1 MKSRM
6 DKYYSENELMQR
18 TSKND
23 SLYDELYREKQ
34 TLSDNM
40 VVLNDADEIDIN
52 KIKSMIDS
60 RENYKRA
67 KKFED
72 VVSPTNNNKD
82 EEIDYKFDEI
92 DDSNYDINEIIE
104 KKRSTNEEENR
115 VRKLDTK
122 YESTMEELSEEFL
135 THEQQLRDLFDTV
148 TQTNLAKTDLFSN
161 LREDDSEK
169 TKDETKEEE
178 FYTNTSKLEKE
189 DFDDEFVEKS
199 SNAKVFIIITIILMI
214 IAIGVILYLKVFKLR
229 EKINLEYINK

>member
-67 KKFED
+67 KKFEG
-72 VVSPTNNNKD
+72 VVSPTKNNKD

-214 IAIGVILYLKVFKLR
+214 IAIGVILYLKVYK
-229 EKINLEYINK
+229 

>member
-23 SLYDELYREKQ
+23 NLYDELYREKQ

-67 KKFED
+67 KRFSD
-72 VVSPTNNNKD
+72 VVSPTKNDKD

-169 TKDETKEEE
+169 TKDVTKEEE
-178 FYTNTSKLEKE
+178 FYTNTSKIEKE

-214 IAIGVILYLKVFKLR
+214 IAIGVILYLKVFK
-229 EKINLEYINK
+229 

>member
-40 VVLNDADEIDIN
+40 IVLNDADEIDIN

-72 VVSPTNNNKD
+72 VVSPTNNIKD

-214 IAIGVILYLKVFKLR
+214 IAIGVILYLKVFK
-229 EKINLEYINK
+229 

>member
-67 KKFED
+67 KRFED
-72 VVSPTNNNKD
+72 VVSPTNNIKD

-122 YESTMEELSEEFL
+122 YESTMAELSEEFL

-214 IAIGVILYLKVFKLR
+214 IAIGVILYLKVFK
-229 EKINLEYINK
+229 

>member
-6 DKYYSENELMQR
+6 DKYYSENEMMQR

-23 SLYDELYREKQ
+23 NLYDELYREKQ
-34 TLSDNM
+34 TLSNNM
-40 VVLNDADEIDIN
+40 VVLNNADEIDIN

-67 KKFED
+67 KRFSD
-72 VVSPTNNNKD
+72 VVSPTKNYKD

-115 VRKLDTK
+115 VRKLDSK
-122 YESTMEELSEEFL
+122 YESTMEELSEKFL

-169 TKDETKEEE
+169 SKDETKEES
-178 FYTNTSKLEKE
+178 FYTNTSKIEKE
-189 DFDDEFVEKS
+189 DFDDEFVGKS
-199 SNAKVFIIITIILMI
+199 GNAKVFIIITIILMV
-214 IAIGVILYLKVFKLR
+214 IAIGVILYLKVLK
-229 EKINLEYINK
+229 

>member
-1 MKSRM
+1 M

-52 KIKSMIDS
+52 KMKSMIDS

-72 VVSPTNNNKD
+72 VVSPTKNNKD

-169 TKDETKEEE
+169 TKDVTKEEE

-189 DFDDEFVEKS
+189 DFDDEFAEKS

-214 IAIGVILYLKVFKLR
+214 IAIGVILYLKVFK
-229 EKINLEYINK
+229 

>member
-1 MKSRM
+1 M

-67 KKFED
+67 KRFED
-72 VVSPTNNNKD
+72 VVSPTNNIKD

-189 DFDDEFVEKS
+189 DFDDEFLEKS

-214 IAIGVILYLKVFKLR
+214 IAIGVILYLKVFK
-229 EKINLEYINK
+229 

>member
-67 KKFED
+67 KRFSD
-72 VVSPTNNNKD
+72 VVSPTKNNKD

-214 IAIGVILYLKVFKLR
+214 IAIGVILYLKVYK
-229 EKINLEYINK
+229 

>member
-60 RENYKRA
+60 REKYKRA

-72 VVSPTNNNKD
+72 VVSPTKNNKD

-169 TKDETKEEE
+169 TNDETKEEE

-199 SNAKVFIIITIILMI
+199 SNAKIFIIITIILMI
-214 IAIGVILYLKVFKLR
+214 IAIGVILYLKVFK
-229 EKINLEYINK
+229 

>member
-60 RENYKRA
+60 RENYKRS

-189 DFDDEFVEKS
+189 DFDDEFLEKS

-214 IAIGVILYLKVFKLR
+214 IAIGVILYLKVFK
-229 EKINLEYINK
+229 

>member
-67 KKFED
+67 KRFEN

-169 TKDETKEEE
+169 TKDETKVEE

-214 IAIGVILYLKVFKLR
+214 IAIGVILYLKVFK
-229 EKINLEYINK
+229 

>member
-40 VVLNDADEIDIN
+40 VVLNDADEIDTN

-72 VVSPTNNNKD
+72 VVSPTNNIKD

-214 IAIGVILYLKVFKLR
+214 IAIGVILYLKVFK
-229 EKINLEYINK
+229 

>member
-67 KKFED
+67 KRFEN

-189 DFDDEFVEKS
+189 DFDDEFLEKS

-214 IAIGVILYLKVFKLR
+214 IAIGVILYLKVFK
-229 EKINLEYINK
+229 

>member
-67 KKFED
+67 KRFEN
-72 VVSPTNNNKD
+72 VVSPTNNIKD

-189 DFDDEFVEKS
+189 DFDDEFLEKS

-214 IAIGVILYLKVFKLR
+214 IAIGVILYLKVFK
-229 EKINLEYINK
+229 

>member
-6 DKYYSENELMQR
+6 DKYYSENEMMQR

-23 SLYDELYREKQ
+23 NLYDELYREKQ
-34 TLSDNM
+34 TLSNNM
-40 VVLNDADEIDIN
+40 VVLNNADEIDIN

-67 KKFED
+67 KRFSD
-72 VVSPTNNNKD
+72 VVSPTKNYKD

-115 VRKLDTK
+115 VRKLDSK

-169 TKDETKEEE
+169 SKDETKEES
-178 FYTNTSKLEKE
+178 FYTNTSKIEKE

-199 SNAKVFIIITIILMI
+199 GNAKVFIIITIILMV
-214 IAIGVILYLKVFKLR
+214 IAIGVILYLKVLK
-229 EKINLEYINK
+229 

>member
-34 TLSDNM
+34 TLSDNI

-72 VVSPTNNNKD
+72 VVSPTNNIKD

-214 IAIGVILYLKVFKLR
+214 IAIGVILYLKVFK
-229 EKINLEYINK
+229 

>member
-72 VVSPTNNNKD
+72 VVSPTKNSKD

-161 LREDDSEK
+161 LREDDNEK

-199 SNAKVFIIITIILMI
+199 SNAKVFIIITTILMI
-214 IAIGVILYLKVFKLR
+214 IAIGVILYLKVFK
-229 EKINLEYINK
+229 

>member
-72 VVSPTNNNKD
+72 VVSPTKNNKD

-161 LREDDSEK
+161 LREDDNEK

-214 IAIGVILYLKVFKLR
+214 IAIGVILYLKVFK
-229 EKINLEYINK
+229 

>member
-67 KKFED
+67 KRFEN
-72 VVSPTNNNKD
+72 VVSPTKNNKD

-214 IAIGVILYLKVFKLR
+214 IAIGVILYLKVFK
-229 EKINLEYINK
+229 

>member
-67 KKFED
+67 KRFEN
-72 VVSPTNNNKD
+72 VVSPTNNIKD

-214 IAIGVILYLKVFKLR
+214 IAIGVILYLKVFK
-229 EKINLEYINK
+229 

>member
-40 VVLNDADEIDIN
+40 VVLNDTDEIDIN

-72 VVSPTNNNKD
+72 VVSPTNNIKD

-214 IAIGVILYLKVFKLR
+214 IAIGVILYLKVFK
-229 EKINLEYINK
+229 

>member
-67 KKFED
+67 KRFED
-72 VVSPTNNNKD
+72 VVSPTNNIKD

-122 YESTMEELSEEFL
+122 YESTIEELSEEFL

-214 IAIGVILYLKVFKLR
+214 IAIGVILYLKVFK
-229 EKINLEYINK
+229 

>member
-6 DKYYSENELMQR
+6 DKYYSEKELMQR

-72 VVSPTNNNKD
+72 VVSPTKNNKD

-214 IAIGVILYLKVFKLR
+214 IAIGVILYLKVYK
-229 EKINLEYINK
+229 

>member
-72 VVSPTNNNKD
+72 VVSPTKNNKD

-199 SNAKVFIIITIILMI
+199 SNAKVFIIITTILMI
-214 IAIGVILYLKVFKLR
+214 IAIGVILYLKVFK
-229 EKINLEYINK
+229 

>member
-72 VVSPTNNNKD
+72 VVSPTNNIKD

-178 FYTNTSKLEKE
+178 FYTNTPKLEKE
-189 DFDDEFVEKS
+189 DFDDE
-199 SNAKVFIIITIILMI
+199 
-214 IAIGVILYLKVFKLR
+214 
-229 EKINLEYINK
+229 

>member
-23 SLYDELYREKQ
+23 GLYDELYREKQ
-34 TLSDNM
+34 TLSNNM

-67 KKFED
+67 KRFSD
-72 VVSPTNNNKD
+72 VVSPTKNYKD

-169 TKDETKEEE
+169 TKDVTKEEE
-178 FYTNTSKLEKE
+178 FYTNTSKIEQE

-214 IAIGVILYLKVFKLR
+214 IAIGVILYLKVFK
-229 EKINLEYINK
+229 

>member
-23 SLYDELYREKQ
+23 GLYDELYREKQ

-72 VVSPTNNNKD
+72 VVSPTNNIKD

-189 DFDDEFVEKS
+189 DFDDEFLEKS

-214 IAIGVILYLKVFKLR
+214 IAIGVILYLKVFK
-229 EKINLEYINK
+229 

>member
-23 SLYDELYREKQ
+23 NLYDKLYREKQ

-67 KKFED
+67 KRFSD
-72 VVSPTNNNKD
+72 VVSPTKNDKD

-169 TKDETKEEE
+169 TKDVTKEEE
-178 FYTNTSKLEKE
+178 FYTNTSKIEKE

-214 IAIGVILYLKVFKLR
+214 IAIGVILYLKVFK
-229 EKINLEYINK
+229 

>member
-6 DKYYSENELMQR
+6 DKYYSENELIQR
-18 TSKND
+18 TSNND

-72 VVSPTNNNKD
+72 VVSPTNNIKD

-104 KKRSTNEEENR
+104 KKRSINEEENR

-214 IAIGVILYLKVFKLR
+214 IAIGVILYLKVFK
-229 EKINLEYINK
+229 

>member
-60 RENYKRA
+60 RENYKQK

-72 VVSPTNNNKD
+72 VVSPTKNNKD

-214 IAIGVILYLKVFKLR
+214 IAIGVILYLKVFK
-229 EKINLEYINK
+229 

>member
-72 VVSPTNNNKD
+72 VVSPTNNIKD

-161 LREDDSEK
+161 LREYDSEK

-189 DFDDEFVEKS
+189 DFDDEFLEKS

-214 IAIGVILYLKVFKLR
+214 IAIGVILYLKVFK
-229 EKINLEYINK
+229 

>member
-72 VVSPTNNNKD
+72 VVSPTNNIKD

-104 KKRSTNEEENR
+104 KKRSINEEENR

-214 IAIGVILYLKVFKLR
+214 IAIGVILYLKVFK
-229 EKINLEYINK
+229 

>member
-23 SLYDELYREKQ
+23 GLYDELYREKQ

-67 KKFED
+67 KRFEN

-82 EEIDYKFDEI
+82 EKIDYKFDEI

-189 DFDDEFVEKS
+189 DFDDEFLEKS

-214 IAIGVILYLKVFKLR
+214 IAIGVILYLKVFK
-229 EKINLEYINK
+229 

>member
-72 VVSPTNNNKD
+72 VVSPTKNNKD

-214 IAIGVILYLKVFKLR
+214 IAIGVILYLKVFK
-229 EKINLEYINK
+229 

>member
-72 VVSPTNNNKD
+72 VVSPTKNNKD

-161 LREDDSEK
+161 LREDDDEK

-214 IAIGVILYLKVFKLR
+214 IAIGVILYLKVFK
-229 EKINLEYINK
+229 

>member
-72 VVSPTNNNKD
+72 VVSPTKNNKD

-189 DFDDEFVEKS
+189 DFDDEFLEKS

-214 IAIGVILYLKVFKLR
+214 IAIGVILYLKVFK
-229 EKINLEYINK
+229 

>member
-72 VVSPTNNNKD
+72 VVSPTNNIKD

-104 KKRSTNEEENR
+104 KKRSTNEEEKR

-214 IAIGVILYLKVFKLR
+214 IAIGVILYLKVFK
-229 EKINLEYINK
+229 

>member
-67 KKFED
+67 KRFEN
-72 VVSPTNNNKD
+72 VVSPTNNIKD

-161 LREDDSEK
+161 LR
-169 TKDETKEEE
+169 
-178 FYTNTSKLEKE
+178 
-189 DFDDEFVEKS
+189 
-199 SNAKVFIIITIILMI
+199 
-214 IAIGVILYLKVFKLR
+214 
-229 EKINLEYINK
+229 

>member
-1 MKSRM
+1 M

-72 VVSPTNNNKD
+72 VVSPTNNIKD

-189 DFDDEFVEKS
+189 DFDDEFLEKS

-214 IAIGVILYLKVFKLR
+214 IAIGVILYLKVFK
-229 EKINLEYINK
+229 

>member
-72 VVSPTNNNKD
+72 VVSPTKNNKD

-199 SNAKVFIIITIILMI
+199 NNAKVFIIITIILMI
-214 IAIGVILYLKVFKLR
+214 IAIGVILYLKVFK
-229 EKINLEYINK
+229 